1 MQNRWYLQLL
11 PLLLVVAIA
20 FAGCTGDDG
29 EQHIGDGDKN
39 LDFTEFNL
47 TVEAYLVENELEG
60 ATAIVVHRDYG
71 VVHERA
77 FGTFDIDRV
86 SLLASAS
93 KIITAGVLMRLADD
107 GLLDIDAPL
116 STYMPWWWGERP
128 MDVTVAQL
136 LSNSSGMVG
145 LLDDPIYG
153 PYLCQSFPFAA
164 LSSCARRIYN
174 ANDSGDIVP
183 PDTEFRY
190 GSGQWQ
196 LAGGIAETVSGRS
209 WAELINE
216 TYVEPCGLDVLG
228 YTNQALGVAIE
239 VFLTGGDLEDMFKYP
254 GFLDGDL
261 ADFPYA
267 SNPNMEG
274 GGYTTVS
281 DYGKI
286 LLMHLRGGSCANGRV
301 LSRAAV
307 ERMQED
313 RIAEAYEGSTGE
325 SAMPGYG
332 LGWWISRDEPGVM
345 ADPGAYGAI
354 PWIDQERGYGVMI
367 ILEAELVHG
376 TSMMQ
381 NVKPVVDRIFNAAE

>member
-1 MQNRWYLQLL
+1 MRNRWDF
-11 PLLLVVAIA
+11 LLLSALLLIA
-20 FAGCTGDDG
+20 MAFSGCAGDEGERPVEDG
-29 EQHIGDGDKN
+29 NPELN
-39 LDFTEFNL
+39 FTEFDSTL
-47 TVEAYLVENELEG
+47 EAFLAENDLEG

-93 KIITAGVLMRLADD
+93 KIITAGVLMRLADE
-107 GLLDIDAPL
+107 GLLDIDEPL
-116 STYMPWWWGERP
+116 STYVPWWWGERP

-145 LLDDPIYG
+145 LIDDPMYV
-153 PYLCQSFPFAA
+153 PYLCQFIPFGA
-164 LSSCARRIYN
+164 LSSCAGIIYS
-174 ANDSGDIVP
+174 ADDSADIVP

-196 LAGGIAETVSGRS
+196 LAGGIAEMVSGRS

-228 YTNQALGVAIE
+228 YTNHYLAMFVRGGNIE
-239 VFLTGGDLEDMFKYP
+239 GAVTYP
-254 GFLDGDL
+254 DFIDGDL
-261 ADFPYA
+261 ANIPGA

-274 GGYTTVS
+274 GAYSTVS

-286 LLMHLRGGSCANGRV
+286 LLMHLRGGRCANGRA

-307 ERMQED
+307 ERMRED
-313 RIAEAYEGSTGE
+313 RIADAYQGSTFKP
-325 SAMPGYG
+325 SMSGYG
-332 LGWWISRDEPGVM
+332 LGWWINRDEPGVVS
-345 ADPGAYGAI
+345 DGGAYGAM
-354 PWIDQERGYGVMI
+354 PWLDVERGYGVMI
-367 ILEAELVHG
+367 ILEADSSYG
-376 TSMMQ
+376 GPMMQ
-381 NVKPVVDRIFNAAE
+381 RTKRVLDNIFDGAD